1 MTRNNIY
8 EILVKFYP
16 LKKGRTRWLNLV
28 RAILNIKNY
37 NLYKK
42 KSEGQ
47 FNLLLDPGD
56 SNDLHYYFNWCGVSY
71 KYLLQKFLNEGD
83 TVVDVGVNIGFFS
96 VIAANI
102 VRDKGHVY
110 SIEASPKMIN
120 RLELVTNE
128 SKSKN
133 ITICHNAL
141 WKDCSIL
148 TFNIATNSGWSSI
161 IENPTFTIE
170 DKYEVNAITL
180 DQFCK
185 EYEVNKIN
193 FLKLDIEG
201 AEFDALLGSINTLNN
216 KIIDLILLEVEPHRL
231 KAFNHSGSE
240 INKFLINLGYTA
252 ICTIIN
258 DKIYKITEKNKVPG
272 EINSDY
278 LYVRNEL
285 YNEKYNLLWK

>member
-1 MTRNNIY
+1 MIRNIIY
-8 EILVKFYP
+8 EILINIYL

-28 RAILNIKNY
+28 RAVLNIKAYNY
-37 NLYKK
+37 YKK
-42 KSEGQ
+42 KRIGQ

-56 SNDLHYYFNWCGVSY
+56 TNDLHYYFNWCGVSY
-71 KYLLQKFLNEGD
+71 KNLLNKFLNEGD
-83 TVVDVGVNIGFFS
+83 IVVDVGVNIGFFS
-96 VIAANI
+96 VLAANI

-128 SKSKN
+128 SNSKN

-141 WKDCSIL
+141 WKESCIL

-170 DKYEVNAITL
+170 KKYEVKAITL

-185 EYEVNKIN
+185 EYEVQKVN

-201 AEFDALLGSINTLNN
+201 AEFDALLGSINTLNH

-231 KAFNHSGSE
+231 KAFNHSGTE
-240 INKFLINLGYTA
+240 IDEFLINLGYTA
-252 ICTIIN
+252 ICKIIN
-258 DKIYKITEKNKVPG
+258 DKIYKITENNRVPG
-272 EINSDY
+272 EDNSDY

-285 YNEKYNLLWK
+285 YIEKYNLLWK